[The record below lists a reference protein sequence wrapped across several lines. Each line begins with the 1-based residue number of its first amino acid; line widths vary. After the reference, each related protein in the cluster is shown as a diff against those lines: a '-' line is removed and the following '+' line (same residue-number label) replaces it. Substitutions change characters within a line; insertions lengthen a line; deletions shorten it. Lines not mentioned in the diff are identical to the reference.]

1 MTLYMPSGTA
11 RPFLPDAVMPKRRP
25 GRKAKKQSSAAIQR
39 ENAMKK
45 TLALLVGLSA
55 MAAAQSADAET
66 LKVAVAQRGFW
77 NSTFIDIGLK
87 QGYFREAGLDIE
99 ILYTEG
105 GASTLTPVIAGSIDI
120 AMTNGVLGVVAAYAK
135 GMPVKIISAEAT
147 GAAEAFWY
155 ARPESGIKRLADT
168 NSKTVAFSSP
178 GSSTNLILLQLINQ
192 AQVAPTLVATGGAP
206 GTLTQVMSGQIDVGW
221 SVPPFVLQQLA
232 DGRLVIIA
240 RGSDVAALA
249 EQTIRVNVANVN
261 ALKEKRGALVRF
273 LKVLSRSIDWAYSD
287 PHATDNYAEIAKVP
301 RALAQQT
308 RDEFFPKQ
316 ALQLSEVKGLD
327 VTLKQALEF
336 KYITTPMTA

>member
-1 MTLYMPSGTA
+1 
-11 RPFLPDAVMPKRRP
+11 
-25 GRKAKKQSSAAIQR
+25 
-39 ENAMKK
+39 
-45 TLALLVGLSA
+45 
-55 MAAAQSADAET
+55 
-66 LKVAVAQRGFW
+66 
-77 NSTFIDIGLK
+77 
-87 QGYFREAGLDIE
+87 
-99 ILYTEG
+99 
-105 GASTLTPVIAGSIDI
+105 VIAGSIDI
-120 AMTNGVLGVVAAYAK
+120 AMTNGILGVVAAYAK
-135 GMPVKIISAEAT
+135 GMPVRIISAEAT

-155 ARPESGIKRLADT
+155 ARPDSGINRLADT
-168 NSKTVAFSSP
+168 NGKTVAFSSP

-192 AQVAPTLVATGGAP
+192 AKVAPKLVPTGGAP

-232 DGRLVIIA
+232 DGKLVIIA

-261 ALKEKRGALVRF
+261 ALKEKRDALVRF

-287 PHATDNYAEIAKVP
+287 PHAIDNYAEIAKVP

-308 RDEFFPKQ
+308 RDDFFPKQ

-336 KYITTPMTA
+336 KYITAPMTLAEAQGMLDILYKPDQK